1 METKYFIKQEFVQEA
16 VNTVNAA
23 TAWMHENAQKIVD
36 LIKNGRLVQ
45 DDTQMGKV
53 LRAKV
58 REVLDSCPCLRSLV
72 KLNQHGG
79 DRHYIDVDVTYP
91 DSGTPAGYHGVR
103 YHTITAGFSLAG
115 EHKATVYGTGYPY
128 TAEAVA
134 ADRKAY
140 KEAVDAAKAAEDA
153 VREIERRN
161 APF

>member
-45 DDTQMGKV
+45 NDTQMGKV

-58 REVLDSCPCLRSLV
+58 REALDSCPCNRSIV
-72 KLNQHGG
+72 KLNEYGH
-79 DRHYIDVDVTYP
+79 DRHYLDVTVDYP
-91 DSGTPAGYHGVR
+91 DSGTSAGYHTAR
-103 YHTITAGFSLAG
+103 YHTITLCFSLND
-115 EHKATVYGTGYPY
+115 ENKPCVYGTGYPY

-134 ADRKAY
+134 ADRVAY
-140 KEAVDAAKAAEDA
+140 KEAVDAAKAAQDA

-161 APF
+161 VPF